1 MAIVPESF
9 LGRWAQRK
17 ADVRQG
23 REPAEPSN
31 PSADKPL
38 QPPVQDDAPLPAS
51 ALPVPAADPSTP
63 AQTESD
69 EPPLT
74 LQDAQA
80 LGMESDYWP
89 FLARRVDPAVR
100 NAAMKKL
107 FSNPHFNVMDGLDT
121 YIDDYAKPD
130 PLPPAMLRKMAS
142 ARFLNLLEEDQN
154 EPASQPNPRQDHA
167 NTDLQLQPNDAPEG
181 RGPGRG
187 AE

>member
-80 LGMESDYWP
+80 LGMESDTGLSW
-89 FLARRVDPAVR
+89 RAVWTR
-100 NAAMKKL
+100 
-107 FSNPHFNVMDGLDT
+107 P
-121 YIDDYAKPD
+121 YAT
-130 PLPPAMLRKMAS
+130 
-142 ARFLNLLEEDQN
+142 
-154 EPASQPNPRQDHA
+154 QP
-167 NTDLQLQPNDAPEG
+167 
-181 RGPGRG
+181 
-187 AE
+187 

>member
-1 MAIVPESF
+1 VAIVAESF

-17 ADVRQG
+17 ANVRQG
-23 REPAEPSN
+23 RELAEPTR
-31 PSADKPL
+31 PPEDKPL
-38 QPPVQDDAPLPAS
+38 HAPAQGDGQPLAPP
-51 ALPVPAADPSTP
+51 LPVPAADPSTP
-63 AQTESD
+63 AQMEGG

-80 LGMESDYWP
+80 LGMESDYTP

-130 PLPPAMLRKMAS
+130 PLPLAMLRKMAS
-142 ARFLNLLEEDQN
+142 AQFLNLLEEDQN
-154 EPASQPNPRQDHA
+154 EPASQPIPRQDHA
-167 NTDLQLQPNDAPEG
+167 NIDLQLQPNDAPEG
-181 RGPGRG
+181 GGPGRG
-187 AE
+187 TE